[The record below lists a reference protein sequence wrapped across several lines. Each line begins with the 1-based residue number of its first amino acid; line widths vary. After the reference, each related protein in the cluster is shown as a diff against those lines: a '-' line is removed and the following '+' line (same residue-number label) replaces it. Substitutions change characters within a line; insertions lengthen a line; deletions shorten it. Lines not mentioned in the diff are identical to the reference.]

1 MKALNQSNSLIALHR
16 IGPYHHARFQ
26 AAARLID
33 LQVLETR
40 PSSQEYPWQFQ
51 TDADYG
57 LHQLSCQLTSE
68 ADPPLPELDPQLAEL
83 LDELQPQVV
92 VSVGWADRAYQRL
105 LIACHKRR
113 IPIVIVSDSRQRD
126 EPRSAAKEWIKRQ
139 LLRGYSAALV
149 AGSESRAYL
158 TQLGFP
164 AGAISQPWDVVDN
177 DLFAAAASAPAT
189 GPVSPHFLCVSR
201 LVEKKNHRGL
211 LAAFATY
218 QHQGGPWGLTLIGS
232 GSLEPELRQAIT
244 QLPDPSR
251 VTLQPFQQLHD
262 LKASYAQASAF
273 VLASSTDQWG
283 LVVNEAMA
291 AGLPCLVSNA
301 CGCAVDLI
309 DHGRT
314 GWCFDPSDPKALAG
328 LMHQAE
334 RQSPQAR
341 AAMQQAARHRL
352 EAFTLES
359 FAAGLCQ
366 SVSCAQ
372 RMPRR
377 SRRAALI
384 ADLLSRR

>member
-1 MKALNQSNSLIALHR
+1 MRSLIALHR

-26 AAARLID
+26 AAARQVD

-40 PSSQEYPWQFQ
+40 PYSQEYPWQFQ
-51 TDADYG
+51 IDVDYG
-57 LHQLSCQLTSE
+57 RHQLSGQLTSE
-68 ADPPLPELDPQLAEL
+68 ADPPLPELDRQLTAL

-113 IPIVIVSDSRQRD
+113 IPLVIVSDSRQRD

-158 TQLGFP
+158 TQLGFL
-164 AGAISQPWDVVDN
+164 AEVISLPWDVVDN
-177 DLFAAAASAPAT
+177 DLFASAASPPAT
-189 GPVSPHFLCVSR
+189 GSASPHFLCVSR

-211 LAAFATY
+211 FAAFDTY
-218 QHQGGPWGLTLIGS
+218 QHQGGTWGLTLIGS
-232 GSLEPELRQAIT
+232 GPLEPELRQGIS
-244 QLPDPSR
+244 QLSDPGR

-262 LKASYAQASAF
+262 LKARYAQASAF

-291 AGLPCLVSNA
+291 AGLPCLVSSA

-314 GWCFDPSDPKALAG
+314 GWYFDPSDPKVLAG

-352 EAFTLES
+352 EGFSLQAFAEGLQQALEWAS
-359 FAAGLCQ
+359 
-366 SVSCAQ
+366 AQ
-372 RMPRR
+372 PRF
-377 SRRAALI
+377 SRRAALTAAI
-384 ADLLSRR
+384 LSRRP

>member
-1 MKALNQSNSLIALHR
+1 MRVLIALHR

-26 AAARLID
+26 AAARQID

-40 PSSQEYPWQFQ
+40 PDSQEYLWQFQ
-51 TDADYG
+51 ADADYSR
-57 LHQLSCQLTSE
+57 HQLSGQPSPET
-68 ADPPLPELDPQLAEL
+68 DPPLPELDRQLNEL

-92 VSVGWADRAYQRL
+92 LSVGWADCAYQRL
-105 LIACHKRR
+105 LTACHRSR
-113 IPIVIVSDSRQRD
+113 IPLVIVSDSRQRD

-139 LLRGYSAALV
+139 LLQGYSAALV
-149 AGSESRAYL
+149 AGSESRSYL

-164 AGAISQPWDVVDN
+164 ADAISQPWDVVDN
-177 DLFAAAASAPAT
+177 DLFAAGASPPVT
-189 GPVSPHFLCVSR
+189 GCASPHFLCVSR

-218 QHQGGPWGLTLIGS
+218 QNQGGTWGLTLIGS
-232 GSLEPELRQAIT
+232 GPLERELRQGIS
-244 QLPDPSR
+244 QLPHPGR
-251 VTLQPFQQLHD
+251 VILQPFQQLSN
-262 LKASYAQASAF
+262 LTASYAQASAF
-273 VLASSTDQWG
+273 VLASSADQWG

-291 AGLPCLVSNA
+291 VGLPCLVSNA

-314 GWCFDPSDPKALAG
+314 GWSFDPSEPQALAV
-328 LMHQAE
+328 LMHQVE

-341 AAMQQAARHRL
+341 AAMQQAARQRL

-366 SVSCAQ
+366 SVSSAQ

>member
-1 MKALNQSNSLIALHR
+1 MRVLIALHR

-40 PSSQEYPWQFQ
+40 SSSQEYPWQFQ
-51 TDADYG
+51 ADADYDRHLLNG
-57 LHQLSCQLTSE
+57 QPSPE
-68 ADPPLPELDPQLAEL
+68 ADPPLPELDGQLAEL

-126 EPRSAAKEWIKRQ
+126 EPRSAANEWIKRQ

-158 TQLGFP
+158 TKLGFP
-164 AGAISQPWDVVDN
+164 ADAITQPWDVVDN
-177 DLFAAAASAPAT
+177 DLFAASASPSST
-189 GPVSPHFLCVSR
+189 VSSSPHFLCVSR

-211 LAAFATY
+211 LAAFANY
-218 QHQGGPWGLTLIGS
+218 QHQGGSWGLTLIGS
-232 GSLEPELRQAIT
+232 GPLDPELRKGISH
-244 QLPDPSR
+244 LPDPGR
-251 VTLQPFQQLHD
+251 VMLQPFQQLHD

-301 CGCAVDLI
+301 CGCTVDLI

-314 GWCFDPSDPKALAG
+314 GWCFDPSDPQVLAG

-341 AAMQQAARHRL
+341 AAMQQAARERL
-352 EAFTLES
+352 EGFSLQAFAEGLQQALEWAS
-359 FAAGLCQ
+359 
-366 SVSCAQ
+366 AQ
-372 RMPRR
+372 PRF
-377 SRRAALI
+377 SGRAALTAAI
-384 ADLLSRR
+384 LSRRP

>member
-1 MKALNQSNSLIALHR
+1 MRVLFALHR

-33 LQVLETR
+33 LDVLETR
-40 PSSQEYPWQFQ
+40 PRSQEYPWELQ
-51 TDADYG
+51 TDAHYG
-57 LHQLSCQLTSE
+57 RHQLSGQLSPEADSPLRELDRQLT
-68 ADPPLPELDPQLAEL
+68 EL

-92 VSVGWADRAYQRL
+92 VSVGWADCAYQRL

-113 IPIVIVSDSRQRD
+113 LPLVIVSDSRECD

-164 AGAISQPWDVVDN
+164 ADAISQPWDVVDN
-177 DLFAAAASAPAT
+177 DLFAAAASPPTT
-189 GPVSPHFLCVSR
+189 GSASPHFLCVSR

-211 LAAFATY
+211 LDAYATY
-218 QHQGGPWGLTLIGS
+218 QRQGGAWGLTLIGS
-232 GSLEPELRQAIT
+232 GPLEPELRQAIT
-244 QLPDPSR
+244 QLPDSSR
-251 VTLQPFQQLHD
+251 VIIQPFQQLPD

-273 VLASSTDQWG
+273 VLASTTDQWG

-291 AGLPCLVSNA
+291 AGLPCLVSSA

-314 GWCFDPSDPKALAG
+314 GWVFDPSDPQALAA
-328 LMHQAE
+328 LMQQAE

-341 AAMQQAARHRL
+341 AAMQQGASQRL
-352 EAFTLES
+352 EDFTLES
-359 FAAGLCQ
+359 FAAGLRQ

-372 RMPRR
+372 GMPRR